1 MHRRI
6 KQKIFFFNK
15 YINENLIIFI
25 IYISNLWIKSLHVK
39 KKKNPKNSNKTNVNH
54 SFKRIR
60 NKIAKCKKY
69 DIFQMK
75 NPD

>member
-1 MHRRI
+1 MD
-6 KQKIFFFNK
+6 KIFTC
-15 YINENLIIFI
+15 
-25 IYISNLWIKSLHVK
+25 K
-39 KKKNPKNSNKTNVNH
+39 KKKPKNSNKTNVNH